1 MARRPLTSDEVQVRN
16 WLLSGES
23 VSKVAAR
30 LSIGKTKI
38 NKIIDN
44 LIAFGE
50 LVEDYYEEDGK
61 VKPYNPRAFRA
72 PSGKIEATSP
82 IGEVKKA
89 DGPNGAS
96 IETMRPRTAPPALE
110 TVGVVYT
117 PECPEGYGEA
127 HIDGSFGYTVDV
139 EGEMDRIA
147 DPRGYTIGSVSDTVK
162 GVLRNALQRT
172 GTLRLFG
179 QEVSFDFRWFPST
192 GNRFLYLKPGRLY
205 FDPKVYSTKD
215 ELLKLFRQ
223 RAEFIEYILAVN
235 GWVLTPNPKFT
246 GRVHVAWE
254 NHPLIKHFDLEY
266 YDENAD
272 LTVDTSKGEPELEM
286 EHSED
291 PLFNEKLRI
300 MSNLPTRIMGIE
312 SKIASA
318 EVTNEQLMGELAGLK
333 SVVNEMIV
341 TMASLSRAQQMQLEF
356 SVKQVQISTN
366 LLKVQTN
373 EANAQMMRVQRSL
386 DSFDE
391 DDSDGG
397 RKARNTKLEGYQ

>member
-38 NKIIDN
+38 SKIIDN

-72 PSGKIEATSP
+72 PSGKNDSTSP
-82 IGEVKKA
+82 KGEVKKA
-89 DGPNGAS
+89 DGSNGAS
-96 IETMRPRTAPPALE
+96 IESMGPRTAPPDLE
-110 TVGVVYT
+110 TVGIAYT
-117 PECPEGYGEA
+117 SECPEGYGEA
-127 HIDGSFGYTVDV
+127 HISGSFGYTVDV

-147 DPRGYTIGSVSDTVK
+147 DPRGYTLGSVSDTVK
-162 GVLRNALQRT
+162 GNLRNALQRK
-172 GTLRLFG
+172 GNLRMFG
-179 QEVSFDFRWFPST
+179 QEVSFDYRWFPST
-192 GNRFLYLKPGRLY
+192 GNKFLYLKPGRLY
-205 FDPKVYSTKD
+205 FDPKVYTTKE
-215 ELLKLFRQ
+215 ELLELFRE
-223 RAEFIEYILAVN
+223 RAQFIEYILALN
-235 GWVLTPNPKFT
+235 GWVLTPNPKFS

-272 LTVDTSKGEPELEM
+272 LIVDTSKGEPELEM

-312 SKIASA
+312 SKIATA
-318 EVTNEQLMGELAGLK
+318 EVTNEQLMSEIAGLK
-333 SVVNEMIV
+333 NVVNEMIV
-341 TMASLSRAQQMQLEF
+341 TMASLGRAQQMQLEF

-366 LLKVQTN
+366 LLKVQSN
-373 EANAQMMRVQRSL
+373 EANAQMMRTQRSL
-386 DSFDE
+386 ESFDE
-391 DDSDGG
+391 SDSDGG
-397 RKARNTKLEGYQ
+397 RPKDTKLEGYQ

>member
-38 NKIIDN
+38 SKIIDN

-72 PSGKIEATSP
+72 PSAKNEPTSP
-82 IGEVKKA
+82 KGEVKKA
-89 DGPNGAS
+89 DGVNGAS
-96 IETMRPRTAPPALE
+96 IKLMDPRTAPPALE
-110 TVGVVYT
+110 TVGIAYT

-127 HIDGSFGYTVDV
+127 HIDGAFGYTVDV

-147 DPRGYTIGSVSDTVK
+147 DPRGYTLGTVSDTVK
-162 GVLRNALQRT
+162 GVLRNAQQRT
-172 GTLRLFG
+172 GTIRLFG
-179 QEVSFDFRWFPST
+179 QEVTFDFRWFPTT
-192 GNRFLYLKPGRLY
+192 GNKFLYLKPGRLY
-205 FDPKVYSTKD
+205 FDPKIYTTKE
-215 ELLKLFRQ
+215 ELLKLFRERTQ
-223 RAEFIEYILAVN
+223 YVEYILALN
-235 GWVLTPNPKFT
+235 GWILTPNPKFS
-246 GRVHVAWE
+246 GRVHIAWE

-266 YDENAD
+266 YDQNAD
-272 LTVDTSKGEPELEM
+272 LSVDTSKGEPELEM

-300 MSNLPTRIMGIE
+300 MANLPTRIMGME
-312 SKIASA
+312 SKIATA
-318 EVTNEQLMGELAGLK
+318 EVSNEQLIAELNGLK
-333 SVVNEMIV
+333 NVVNEMIV

-366 LLKVQTN
+366 LLKVQSN
-373 EANAQMMRVQRSL
+373 EANAQMMRTQKSL
-386 DSFDE
+386 DSYA
-391 DDSDGG
+391 DDSDVGKKP
-397 RKARNTKLEGYQ
+397 RATNLEGYQ